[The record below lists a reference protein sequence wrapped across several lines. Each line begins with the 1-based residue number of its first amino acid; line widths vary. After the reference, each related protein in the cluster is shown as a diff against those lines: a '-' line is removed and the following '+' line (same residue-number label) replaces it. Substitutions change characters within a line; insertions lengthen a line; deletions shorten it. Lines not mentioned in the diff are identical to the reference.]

1 MRAIGMKHGA
11 LMINDAKIS
20 WTSAVWPWC
29 THTHTLFLAVFLK
42 GEYRRRGFMEVVTP
56 TLYTTALWERSGHWE
71 HYSENMF
78 TVTSEGSQTYAL
90 KPMNCPAHWYTHR
103 AVLKCL
109 FRLTSRS
116 LSCLVFSLMFEQ
128 RVRSWRELP
137 VRWADFGAL
146 HRNEL
151 SGALGGLTRVRRF
164 CQDDAHIFCTPEQ
177 VCWARVSLCFT
188 FFSRSAHL
196 CGAVGCLDPVKDAPM
211 VPY

>member
-1 MRAIGMKHGA
+1 MDKCSLT
-11 LMINDAKIS
+11 LMY
-20 WTSAVWPWC
+20 
-29 THTHTLFLAVFLK
+29 THTHSSSLSSWRVNTADGASWRLWPRLCTPLHYGSARDTGSTTARICSLWRQRVL
-42 GEYRRRGFMEVVTP
+42 RP
-56 TLYTTALWERSGHWE
+56 TLSNPWIALHTGTHP
-71 HYSENMF
+71 H
-78 TVTSEGSQTYAL
+78 T
-90 KPMNCPAHWYTHR
+90 HTHR

-177 VCWARVSLCFT
+177 VCSARVSLCFT